1 MEGSAKASKRN
12 CPRLSMFARY
22 PEEKASRVP
31 NEKKK
36 MLPLIYY
43 SSHLCLIIQRHE
55 ARKRKKKKILKF

>member
-36 MLPLIYY
+36 YFLL
-43 SSHLCLIIQRHE
+43 SIILVISVLLYNGTRRE
-55 ARKRKKKKILKF
+55 NEKKKKFFKF